1 MWGITMKLIVGLVI
15 ATCLLSSS
23 DAMARDTRH
32 MFSIAE
38 ALRSVAAE
46 QRIDE
51 NVQLMFGDQPH
62 PPVAKN
68 LGTYTSNRKA
78 NAFGKSDKE
87 ACERAFL
94 SAILS
99 LQKRARREGGD
110 AVVNIRSYYKK
121 NNVSHQTKY
130 MCGAGAIVAG
140 VALRGDVV
148 RLKK

>member
-1 MWGITMKLIVGLVI
+1 MKMIVGLVI
-15 ATCLLSSS
+15 AVCFLSAS

-38 ALRSVAAE
+38 ALRTLAAE

-51 NVQLMFGDQPH
+51 NVRLIFGNQPH

-68 LGTYTSNRKA
+68 LGTFTSNRKT
-78 NAFGKSDKE
+78 NAFNKSDKE
-87 ACERAFL
+87 ACEWAFL
-94 SAILS
+94 SAVLS
-99 LQKRARREGGD
+99 LQERARREGGD

-121 NNVSHQTKY
+121 ISISHQTKY

-140 VALRGDVV
+140 VAFRGDVV
-148 RLKK
+148 KLKK

>member
-1 MWGITMKLIVGLVI
+1 MKMIVGLVT
-15 ATCLLSSS
+15 AACFLSAS

-38 ALRSVAAE
+38 ALRTLAAE
-46 QRIDE
+46 QRIDQ
-51 NVQLMFGDQPH
+51 NVQLIFGNQPH

-68 LGTYTSNRKA
+68 LGTFTSNRKT
-78 NAFGKSDKE
+78 NAFNKSDKE
-87 ACERAFL
+87 ACEWAFL

-99 LQKRARREGGD
+99 LQERARREGGD

-121 NNVSHQTKY
+121 ISISHQTKY

-140 VALRGDVV
+140 VAFRGDVV
-148 RLKK
+148 KLKK